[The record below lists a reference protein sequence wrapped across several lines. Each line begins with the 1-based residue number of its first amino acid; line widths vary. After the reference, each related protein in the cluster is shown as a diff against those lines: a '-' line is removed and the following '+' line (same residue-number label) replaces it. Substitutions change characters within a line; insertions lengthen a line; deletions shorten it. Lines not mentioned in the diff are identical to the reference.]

1 MTLHP
6 NPSETLEFHDEE
18 SLDQALAQCPN
29 VPAAFL
35 IWPVEGA
42 PYLAKTAL
50 LKRRLDRLLG
60 KRSQPS
66 RMLHLRTL
74 ARRVEYWPY
83 ASRLEASLLLY
94 DLARTHFPDTY
105 TRVLK
110 LRQPPFVKLLL
121 GNEYPRTQVT
131 TRLSGSEALH
141 YGPFSSRG
149 AAEAFEA
156 GFLDLFQIRRC
167 QEDLEVSPDHPGC
180 LYGEMGKCLRPCQMV
195 VSAEGYRSEVAR
207 VEAFLRTGGHSL
219 LESIQTARDRLSEE
233 MEFEEAA
240 RMHKRLEKVTALV
253 QSKGELAGDIQHLSG
268 VAILPALRLD
278 AVMLWFLLDG
288 YWRPGITLSLE
299 LEEGRPVPLDRK
311 VRERLH
317 QLPPVR
323 RVSLKE
329 RQEHLALLT
338 AWFFSSWRDGEWVP
352 IDSSSSIPYRKVVN
366 AVHRV
371 VKKAATIP

>member
-6 NPSETLEFHDEE
+6 NPPETLEFHDEE

-35 IWPVEGA
+35 IWPSEGA

-60 KRSQPS
+60 RRSQPS
-66 RMLHLRTL
+66 RLLHLRAL

-94 DLARTHFPDTY
+94 ELARTHFPDTY

-141 YGPFSSRG
+141 YGPFSSRS

-167 QEDLEVSPDHPGC
+167 QEDLEVSPEHPGC

-195 VSAEGYRSEVAR
+195 VTAEGYRSEVAR

-253 QSKGELAGDIQHLSG
+253 QSKGELACDIQNLGG

-311 VRERLH
+311 IRERLH
-317 QLPPVR
+317 QLPPAR
-323 RVSLKE
+323 RVLLKE

-352 IDSSSSIPYRKVVN
+352 IENSSSIPYRKVVN

-371 VKKAATIP
+371 VKRATAIP